1 MSSSGANP
9 FTCDML
15 TNERRCGGDASHLY
29 RTATAT
35 RLVCDTCAA
44 GLRAAKRFGPAPIV
58 EFALVELTPARVG
71 LLSEL
76 RFARDTIGG
85 NKAQIRQLC
94 HSKRAPTF
102 LEWHRVLH
110 RLIANFTRKSHVH
123 FQ

>member
-58 EFALVELTPARVG
+58 EFALVELTPARIG

-85 NKAQIRQLC
+85 NKAQIRQLMAVIDVYE
-94 HSKRAPTF
+94 SVPGLRWLLSGRVRAAMVK
-102 LEWHRVLH
+102 ESG
-110 RLIANFTRKSHVH
+110 K
-123 FQ
+123 